1 MDHDRKMDAAIAIA
15 ELSGVQLE
23 IEESSGSS
31 SLALSKSPAVA
42 SKNSNLLAQ
51 AMPSRQRNLKRKT
64 KSMEETKINA
74 NDAVDG
80 GKEIKSQI
88 EKIVAKRSPKSCAW
102 FNGEKQL
109 VSQLINSNV
118 ADKQI
123 LKIPSTVKNIETQSA
138 PQNNPTIPLISNIAK
153 NDTVLNVNLT
163 SPPVG
168 NFQTVGNFQN
178 AEISKSSST
187 IALPSL
193 PSGNVVLPQ
202 ITDITDI
209 QNLLQMSGATPLML
223 FALTPNGRLQ
233 LVNLPNLALNNKF
246 AIGQNNVVPPQNNL
260 NVVAN
265 TIAENR
271 IISGT
276 SQNSVIQTAAA
287 DYSQSGKV
295 SGNPVSGLAA
305 SRSPPVGLSQ
315 ASVPH
320 LPGSLR
326 SLQDFYKRTTRTETT
341 ISTPTTASSIATPIS
356 MFRNISSI
364 SLPSSPVIKVNDLG
378 QKVLSKV
385 ELPSSAGR
393 PVDLSKSNTCS
404 QNLVKEPKTPAV
416 VGSPSISGSYGS
428 LSILRS
434 FYLGQTNAGQS
445 KDQSSSSSLTDSP
458 KSLKGNDTI
467 VQALKNSSSAQNLS
481 ANVNSRLD
489 KNKNGTNLIQTNSG
503 VVAGGTN
510 VLTISLP
517 SPTTSVREQYQAPEV
532 GNYSPPVI
540 LSPVRILPTIEIQK
554 KKEEKGKTVQRS
566 KKKAKV
572 GAGVSP
578 AKKQKT
584 DSEPDTPAKLTQNCD
599 SLDSLNILV
608 NGQTFPLRQL
618 LNNMDAANATQFCQQ
633 VLNASMSNSV
643 VNSKPATPSVPLC
656 SEASNASSVS
666 SGPIPLMVDSFKMSD
681 FATSAPMTP
690 DERSNNKS
698 LERNA
703 SFSSTCNS
711 ASNQVDRTN
720 GSASELNREGVVDAN
735 HPAVQ
740 PDEDGDL

>member
-1 MDHDRKMDAAIAIA
+1 MDHDRMDAAIAIA
-15 ELSGVQLE
+15 GLSGLPLE
-23 IEESSGSS
+23 IEESAGSS
-31 SLALSKSPAVA
+31 AVPSKSPAVA
-42 SKNSNLLAQ
+42 LKNSHLLAQ
-51 AMPSRQRNLKRKT
+51 TMPSRQRNLKRKT
-64 KSMEETKINA
+64 KSTEDAKINA
-74 NDAVDG
+74 NDVVYG
-80 GKEIKSQI
+80 GTEMKSQS
-88 EKIVAKRSPKSCAW
+88 EKNVAKRSPKSCAW
-102 FNGEKQL
+102 FNSEKQTS
-109 VSQLINSNV
+109 VSQLINSKA

-123 LKIPSTVKNIETQSA
+123 LKIPSTVENIETQST
-138 PQNNPTIPLISNIAK
+138 PQNNPMIPLISNIAK

-168 NFQTVGNFQN
+168 NFQTVGNLQN
-178 AEISKSSST
+178 AEISKNSSMS
-187 IALPSL
+187 ALPSL
-193 PSGNVVLPQ
+193 PSGNA
-202 ITDITDI
+202 TDI
-209 QNLLQMSGATPLML
+209 QNLLLQMSGATPLVLVAM
-223 FALTPNGRLQ
+223 TPDGRLQ

-246 AIGQNNVVPPQNNL
+246 AISQNNIVPPQNNP

-276 SQNSVIQTAAA
+276 SQNSVIQTTAA
-287 DYSQSGKV
+287 DYSQSVKV
-295 SGNPVSGLAA
+295 PGNLVSGLTA
-305 SRSPPVGLSQ
+305 SKSPPVGSSHS
-315 ASVPH
+315 SVPH

-326 SLQDFYKRTTRTETT
+326 SLQDFYKRSTRAETT
-341 ISTPTTASSIATPIS
+341 ISTSTTTNSAATPIS

-364 SLPSSPVIKVNDLG
+364 SLPRSPVIKVNDLG

-416 VGSPSISGSYGS
+416 VSSPSISGSYGS

-467 VQALKNSSSAQNLS
+467 VQALKNSSSNQNLS

-503 VVAGGTN
+503 VVAGGPN
-510 VLTISLP
+510 VLNISLP
-517 SPTTSVREQYQAPEV
+517 SPTTSVREHSQAPEV

-572 GAGVSP
+572 DAGVSP

-584 DSEPDTPAKLTQNCD
+584 NSEPVTPVRVTQNCD

-608 NGQTFPLRQL
+608 NGQSFPLRQL

-633 VLNASMSNSV
+633 VLNASMSNS

-698 LERNA
+698 LERNP

-720 GSASELNREGVVDAN
+720 GSVSELNREGVVDAN